1 MIELEYYRDYKGPNL
16 TLAQIWNHESE
27 KEDITEHVKEFYGE
41 SNNWNGKLYTY
52 EDIFPGRNGQK
63 FYVEFLSDDGR
74 KHWFHG
80 FVASQAQAFNPPL
93 ATPMDQSSI

>member
-16 TLAQIWNHESE
+16 TLAKIWTHESE
-27 KEDITEHVKEFYGE
+27 KEDITEHIKEFYGE

-80 FVASQAQAFNPPL
+80 YVGGKEQAFNPPL